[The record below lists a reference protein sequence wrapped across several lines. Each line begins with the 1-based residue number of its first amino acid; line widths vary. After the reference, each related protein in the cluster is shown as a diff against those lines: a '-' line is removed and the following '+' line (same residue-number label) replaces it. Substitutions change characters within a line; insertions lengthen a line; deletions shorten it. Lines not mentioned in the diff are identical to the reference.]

1 MAARES
7 LSAFDRGRQTIVST
21 TAVSDV
27 VEAPSTPRNIG
38 SAAFLLAAFML
49 LQKILALLQQVLI
62 GRETG
67 LSANTDAFFLV
78 QTVAL
83 LTGAWIMVSLTT
95 TLIPILRSGDPRRTT
110 GLILNIVGVL
120 VLSSMALFVLAGKVI
135 GLMGPGLPLSTAET
149 AVRLL
154 REMAVL
160 IFLLG
165 ATGILNAFYYS
176 AGRFLVPS
184 VAGCLLYVGAIA
196 GVLLEPWMGVDSFAW
211 GMVAGG
217 ILQVSLLGWFVGPQ
231 HFGRPTFG
239 WRPLASF
246 GQSVLNVLIVSGIS
260 TLALMVD
267 RAFASSGRAGTITGV
282 TIASNLMTIPS
293 AMIVTS
299 LSSALL
305 PALVLL
311 RDDRKAFAAMFR
323 HALLYMIFFL
333 GPCNL
338 ILLLGSEPLIRL
350 MFHSA
355 QFDANSVHVTSGL
368 LAAYSLGILGIA
380 FKDVFS
386 NALIALGREWIAMAS
401 GVVSLTVSI
410 VLKVFYLNP
419 NNPTWIATS
428 TSIAMWV
435 SAGLLLT
442 AVSAL
447 SPVGWLRFWEDRGW
461 RLLLANVLLAGWFV
475 ALRPYIQSSSMIL
488 PLAVLSGGAVMYL
501 AVARILDLN
510 IIKLRVPGAADASRP
525 IGA

>member
-1 MAARES
+1 MS
-7 LSAFDRGRQTIVST
+7 VSAVFDPVETQST
-21 TAVSDV
+21 S
-27 VEAPSTPRNIG
+27 RNIS

-95 TLIPILRSGDPRRTT
+95 TLIPILRSGDPHRTA
-110 GLILNIVGVL
+110 GLILNIVGML
-120 VLSSMALFVLAGKVI
+120 VLGSLALFVFAAPVI
-135 GLMGPGLPLSTAET
+135 GLMGPGLPLSTAQT

-154 REMAVL
+154 REMSVL
-160 IFLLG
+160 ILLLG
-165 ATGILNAFYYS
+165 STGILNSFYYS

-196 GVLLEPWMGVDSFAW
+196 GALLEPWMGVDSFAW

-217 ILQVSLLGWFVGPQ
+217 ILQVSMLGWFVGPQ
-231 HFGRPTFG
+231 HFRRPTFE

-246 GQSVLNVLIVSGIS
+246 SHSLLSVLIVSGVS

-299 LSSALL
+299 LSSPLL

-333 GPCNL
+333 APCNL
-338 ILLLGSEPLIRL
+338 VLMFWSEPLIRL

-368 LAAYSLGILGIA
+368 LTAYSVGIFGIA
-380 FKDVFS
+380 FKDVLS
-386 NALIALGREWIAMAS
+386 NALIALGREWIAMLS
-401 GVVSLTVSI
+401 GVLSLTVSI

-435 SAGLLLT
+435 GAGLLLT

-447 SPVGWLRFWEDRGW
+447 SPVGWLRFWRDRGW
-461 RLLLANVLLAGWFV
+461 RLVLVNGLLAGWFV
-475 ALRPYIQSSSMIL
+475 ALRPYIQSDSMIL
-488 PLAVLSGGAVMYL
+488 PLAVLSGGAVMYF
-501 AVARILDLN
+501 AVAWILDLN
-510 IIKLRVPGAADASRP
+510 ITNLRVTETAPDYGRMIPD
-525 IGA
+525 